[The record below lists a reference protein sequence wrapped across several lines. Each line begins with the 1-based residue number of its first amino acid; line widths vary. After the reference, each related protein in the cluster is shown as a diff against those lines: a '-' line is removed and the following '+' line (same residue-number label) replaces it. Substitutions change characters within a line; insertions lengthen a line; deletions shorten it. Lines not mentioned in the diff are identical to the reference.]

1 MQAQGGKLL
10 KVTTVWKW
18 HWGPA
23 LFALNPLL
31 ILPQCRVPC
40 VLVCVCVYV
49 CVRERDRNG
58 KMKRTIK
65 CLYCSTNSPSERGI
79 WELESGTLSN

>member
-40 VLVCVCVYV
+40 VLVCLCVYV
-49 CVRERDRNG
+49 CVRER
-58 KMKRTIK
+58 
-65 CLYCSTNSPSERGI
+65 ERQK
-79 WELESGTLSN
+79 WEDEEDNKVFVL